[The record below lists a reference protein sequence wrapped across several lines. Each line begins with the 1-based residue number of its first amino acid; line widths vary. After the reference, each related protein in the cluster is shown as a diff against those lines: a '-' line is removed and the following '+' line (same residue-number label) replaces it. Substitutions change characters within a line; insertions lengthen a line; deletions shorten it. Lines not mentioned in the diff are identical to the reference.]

1 MSEILGKYRNGNYDV
16 TIMSNGTKIRETED
30 DEFIPVFAEN
40 CDVTITNRCDGGCP
54 WCYMGCTPNGKHAD
68 LLSQP
73 WINTLH
79 PYTELAINGNDLTHP
94 QLIDFLRLLKEK
106 KVIANLTVNQKH
118 FMKNLKLLHKLTDE
132 ELIYGLGVSLEWP
145 RPDFIEAVQKFPNA
159 VIHTI
164 NGLLTAPEI
173 AGLIYRKLKIL
184 ILGYKELN
192 RGGEFF
198 TENKQSVLSNQF
210 VLKKLLPTL
219 IQNRK
224 FEAISFDNLA
234 LEQLE
239 VKKLLTE
246 GQWEQFYMGD
256 DGNYTFALDL
266 VKKTFSKNSIDTIQ
280 HPILDNID
288 DMFAIIQGDN
298 DEIR

>member
-1 MSEILGKYRNGNYDV
+1 MSKILGKYRNGNYNV
-16 TIMSNGTKIRETED
+16 TIMDDGTKIRETEEED
-30 DEFIPVFAEN
+30 FIPAFAEN

-94 QLIDFLRLLKEK
+94 QLIEFLHLLKDK
-106 KVIANLTVNQKH
+106 KIIANLTVHQKH

-132 ELIYGLGVSLEWP
+132 KLIYGLGISLEWP
-145 RPDFIEAVQKFPNA
+145 RPDFIEAVQSFPNA

-164 NGLLTAPEI
+164 NGVLTAPEI

-192 RGGEFF
+192 RGGDFLA
-198 TENKQSVLSNQF
+198 ENKQAISSNQF

-219 IQNRK
+219 IQNKK

-246 GQWEQFYMGD
+246 DQWEQFYMGD
-256 DGNYTFALDL
+256 DGNYTYYIDMVNGTFA
-266 VKKTFSKNSIDTIQ
+266 KNSIMPQ
-280 HPILDNID
+280 NKHHPIMDNVD
-288 DMFAIIQGDN
+288 DMFEVIKN
-298 DEIR
+298 E

>member
-1 MSEILGKYRNGNYDV
+1 MSKILGKYRNGNYNV
-16 TIMSNGTKIRETED
+16 TIMDDGTKIRETEEED
-30 DEFIPVFAEN
+30 FIPAFAEN

-94 QLIDFLRLLKEK
+94 QLIEFLHLLKDK
-106 KVIANLTVNQKH
+106 KIIANLTVHQKH

-132 ELIYGLGVSLEWP
+132 KLIYGLGISLEWP
-145 RPDFIEAVQKFPNA
+145 RPDFIEAVQSFPNA

-164 NGLLTAPEI
+164 NGVLTAPEI

-192 RGGEFF
+192 RGGDFLA
-198 TENKQSVLSNQF
+198 ENKQAISSNQF

-219 IQNRK
+219 IQNKK

-239 VKKLLTE
+239 VKKLLTKD
-246 GQWEQFYMGD
+246 QWEEFYMGD
-256 DGNYTFALDL
+256 DGKYTYY
-266 VKKTFSKNSIDTIQ
+266 V
-280 HPILDNID
+280 
-288 DMFAIIQGDN
+288 DMVN
-298 DEIR
+298 

>member
-1 MSEILGKYRNGNYDV
+1 MSKILGKYRNGNYNV
-16 TIMSNGTKIRETED
+16 TIMDDGTKIRETEEED
-30 DEFIPVFAEN
+30 FIPAFAEN

-94 QLIDFLRLLKEK
+94 QLIEFLHLLKDK
-106 KVIANLTVNQKH
+106 KIIANLTVHQKH

-132 ELIYGLGVSLEWP
+132 KLIYGLGISLEWP
-145 RPDFIEAVQKFPNA
+145 RPDFIEAVQSFPNA

-164 NGLLTAPEI
+164 NGVLTAPEI

-192 RGGEFF
+192 RGGDFLA
-198 TENKQSVLSNQF
+198 ENKQAISSNQF

-219 IQNRK
+219 IQNKK

-239 VKKLLTE
+239 VKKLLTKD
-246 GQWEQFYMGD
+246 QWEEFYMGD
-256 DGNYTFALDL
+256 DGKYTYYVDMVNGTFA
-266 VKKTFSKNSIDTIQ
+266 KNSIMPQ
-280 HPILDNID
+280 NKHHPIMDNVD
-288 DMFAIIQGDN
+288 DMFEVIKN
-298 DEIR
+298 E

>member
-1 MSEILGKYRNGNYDV
+1 MSKILGKYHNGNYDV
-16 TIMSNGTKIRETED
+16 IIMDDGTKIRETEEED
-30 DEFIPVFAEN
+30 FIPAFAEN

-94 QLIDFLRLLKEK
+94 QLIEFLHLLKDK
-106 KVIANLTVNQKH
+106 KIIANLTVHQKH

-132 ELIYGLGVSLEWP
+132 KLIYGLGISLEWP
-145 RPDFIEAVQKFPNA
+145 RPDFIEAVQSFPNA

-164 NGLLTAPEI
+164 NGVLTAPEI

-192 RGGEFF
+192 RGGDFL
-198 TENKQSVLSNQF
+198 TENKRAISSNQF

-219 IQNRK
+219 IQNKK

-239 VKKLLTE
+239 VKKLLTKD
-246 GQWEQFYMGD
+246 QWEEFYMGD
-256 DGNYTFALDL
+256 DGKYTYYVDMVNGTFA
-266 VKKTFSKNSIDTIQ
+266 KNSIMPQ
-280 HPILDNID
+280 NKHHPIMDNVD
-288 DMFAIIQGDN
+288 DMFEVIKN
-298 DEIR
+298 E

>member
-1 MSEILGKYRNGNYDV
+1 MSKILGKYHNGNYDV
-16 TIMSNGTKIRETED
+16 IIMDDGTKIRKTEEED
-30 DEFIPVFAEN
+30 FIPAFAEN

-94 QLIDFLRLLKEK
+94 QLIEFLHLLKDK
-106 KVIANLTVNQKH
+106 KIIANLTVHQKH

-132 ELIYGLGVSLEWP
+132 KLIYGLGISLEWP
-145 RPDFIEAVQKFPNA
+145 RPDFIEAVQSFPNA

-164 NGLLTAPEI
+164 NGVLTAPEI

-192 RGGEFF
+192 RGGDFLA
-198 TENKQSVLSNQF
+198 ENKQAISSNQF

-219 IQNRK
+219 IQNKK

-239 VKKLLTE
+239 VKKLLTKD
-246 GQWEQFYMGD
+246 QWEEFYMGD
-256 DGNYTFALDL
+256 DGKYTYYVDMVNGTFA
-266 VKKTFSKNSIDTIQ
+266 KNSIMPQ
-280 HPILDNID
+280 NKHHPIMDNVD
-288 DMFAIIQGDN
+288 DMFEVIKN
-298 DEIR
+298 E

>member
-1 MSEILGKYRNGNYDV
+1 MSKILGKYHNGNYDV
-16 TIMSNGTKIRETED
+16 TIMDDGTKIRETE
-30 DEFIPVFAEN
+30 EENFIPAFAEN

-54 WCYMGCTPNGKHAD
+54 WCYMGCTPNGRHAD

-94 QLIDFLRLLKEK
+94 QLIEFLHVLRDK
-106 KVIANLTVNQKH
+106 KIIANLTVHQKH

-132 ELIYGLGVSLEWP
+132 KLIYGLGISLEWP
-145 RPDFIEAVQKFPNA
+145 RPDFIEAVQSFPNA

-164 NGLLTAPEI
+164 NGVLTAPEI

-192 RGGEFF
+192 RGGEFLA
-198 TENKQSVLSNQF
+198 ENKQAISSNQF

-219 IQNRK
+219 IQNKK

-246 GQWEQFYMGD
+246 DQWEQFYMGD
-256 DGNYTFALDL
+256 DGNYTYYVDMVNGTFA
-266 VKKTFSKNSIDTIQ
+266 KNSIMPQ
-280 HPILDNID
+280 NKHHPIMDNVD
-288 DMFAIIQGDN
+288 DMFEVIKN
-298 DEIR
+298 E

>member
-1 MSEILGKYRNGNYDV
+1 MSKILGKYHNGNYDV
-16 TIMSNGTKIRETED
+16 IIMDDGTKIRETEEED
-30 DEFIPVFAEN
+30 FIPAFAEN

-94 QLIDFLRLLKEK
+94 QLIEFLRLLKDK
-106 KVIANLTVNQKH
+106 KIIANLTVHQKH

-132 ELIYGLGVSLEWP
+132 KLIYGLGISLEWP
-145 RPDFIEAVQKFPNA
+145 RPDFIEAAQSFPNA

-164 NGLLTAPEI
+164 NGVLTAPEI

-192 RGGEFF
+192 RGGDFLA
-198 TENKQSVLSNQF
+198 ENKQAISSNQF

-219 IQNRK
+219 IQNKK

-239 VKKLLTE
+239 VKKLLTKE
-246 GQWEQFYMGD
+246 QWEQFYMGD
-256 DGNYTFALDL
+256 DGNYTYYIDMVNGTFA
-266 VKKTFSKNSIDTIQ
+266 KNSIMPQ
-280 HPILDNID
+280 NKHHPIMDNVD
-288 DMFAIIQGDN
+288 DMFEVIKN
-298 DEIR
+298 E

>member
-1 MSEILGKYRNGNYDV
+1 MSKILGKYRNGNYNV
-16 TIMSNGTKIRETED
+16 TIMDDGTKIRETEEED
-30 DEFIPVFAEN
+30 FIPAFAEN

-94 QLIDFLRLLKEK
+94 QLIEFLRLLKDK
-106 KVIANLTVNQKH
+106 KIIANLTVHQKH

-132 ELIYGLGVSLEWP
+132 KLIYGLGISLEWP
-145 RPDFIEAVQKFPNA
+145 RPDFIEAVQSFPNA

-164 NGLLTAPEI
+164 NGVLTAPEI

-192 RGGEFF
+192 RGGDFLA
-198 TENKQSVLSNQF
+198 ENKQAISSNQF

-219 IQNRK
+219 IQNKK

-239 VKKLLTE
+239 VKKLLTKD
-246 GQWEQFYMGD
+246 QWEQFYMGD
-256 DGNYTFALDL
+256 DGKYTYYVDMVNGTFA
-266 VKKTFSKNSIDTIQ
+266 KNSIMPQ
-280 HPILDNID
+280 NKHHPIMDNVD
-288 DMFAIIQGDN
+288 DMFEVIKN
-298 DEIR
+298 E

>member
-1 MSEILGKYRNGNYDV
+1 MSKILGKYRNGNYNV
-16 TIMSNGTKIRETED
+16 TIMDDGTKIRETEEED
-30 DEFIPVFAEN
+30 FIPAFAEN

-94 QLIDFLRLLKEK
+94 QLIEFLHLLKDK
-106 KVIANLTVNQKH
+106 KIIANLTVHQKH

-132 ELIYGLGVSLEWP
+132 KLIYGLGISLEWP
-145 RPDFIEAVQKFPNA
+145 RPDFIEAVQSFPNA

-164 NGLLTAPEI
+164 NGVLTAPEI

-192 RGGEFF
+192 RGGDFLA
-198 TENKQSVLSNQF
+198 ENKQAISSNQF

-219 IQNRK
+219 IQNKK

-239 VKKLLTE
+239 VKKLLTKE
-246 GQWEQFYMGD
+246 QWEQFYMGD
-256 DGNYTFALDL
+256 DGKYTYYVDMVNGTFA
-266 VKKTFSKNSIDTIQ
+266 KNSIMPQ
-280 HPILDNID
+280 NKHHPIMDNVD
-288 DMFAIIQGDN
+288 DMFEVIKN
-298 DEIR
+298 E